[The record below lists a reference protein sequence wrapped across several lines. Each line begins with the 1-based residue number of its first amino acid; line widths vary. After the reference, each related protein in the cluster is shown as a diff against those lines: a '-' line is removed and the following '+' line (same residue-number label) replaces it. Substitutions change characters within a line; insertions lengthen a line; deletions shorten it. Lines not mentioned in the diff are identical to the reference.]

1 MADGDPVVIQLD
13 GHLSEG
19 VLRSALAG
27 ASAALVQASSQANL
41 LVDCREM
48 TGYDSAA
55 RQLFVEWNSRYKSKV
70 KCVAVV
76 TEKKLWHVVV
86 SAMALASGQRMKA
99 FDSRVEAVLWLE
111 EEGPSPSTRRRQ
123 S

>member
-1 MADGDPVVIQLD
+1 MPEGEPVVIQLD

-27 ASAALVQASSQANL
+27 ASAALVQASSANL

-99 FDSRVEAVLWLE
+99 FDSRAEAVLWLE
-111 EEGPSPSTRRRQ
+111 EDKPPSSSGRRPS
-123 S
+123 